1 MLHGTIILLF
11 CLGFPRFRPLK
22 LRGGVSGSK
31 ALPPLRSLKLFY
43 QSSTYQACVLNQ
55 TFHTYF
61 SKICLRNRNF
71 DQFTEIA
78 KYKVAKIFFLFFV

>member
-43 QSSTYQACVLNQ
+43 QSSTYQTL
-55 TFHTYF
+55 HTYF
-61 SKICLRNRNF
+61 SKICLRNRDF

-78 KYKVAKIFFLFFV
+78 KYKVAKIFILLFV